1 MTVMS
6 MTGAASGGE
15 IDWHSIDWA
24 QAHRTV
30 RRLQR
35 RIAKATREG
44 RWGKVKAS
52 QWLLTH
58 SLHGKMLAV
67 KRVTENQGKR
77 TPGVDGETW
86 STPGSKAKAVMSLR
100 RRGYQPSP
108 LRRVY
113 IPKKNGKKRPL
124 GIPTMQDRAMQALHL
139 LALLPVAETQAD
151 PNSYGFRP
159 KRASR
164 DAIGQ
169 CFKVLANRTNRAQ
182 WVLDADIAACF
193 DNISHD
199 WLLAN
204 IPMDKAVLQKW
215 LKSGFVWK
223 NQMFPTEAGTPQGGI
238 ISPTLANMTLD
249 GLEPTLLRHFGIRRP
264 QKKRN
269 EHKVNLVRYADDF
282 VLTGAT
288 QETLEE
294 ARSVIED
301 FLRERG
307 LALSPEKTKV
317 AHVDT
322 GFDFLGWNARKYDG
336 VLIIKPSKK
345 NVHAFLRKVREIIK
359 KSPTAKQENL
369 IATLNPIIRGWANY
383 HQNQVAKD
391 TFHKVD
397 HLIWEQLWKWA
408 CRRHRNK
415 SRKWVKRR
423 YFIREGSRDWI
434 FSTSVKKEGKAKRI
448 YLTYASNTPIR
459 RHRKIRSVANP
470 FDPAW
475 DEYFEERLGWIM
487 ERDLRGKRQL
497 LQLWQQQAGQCPQC
511 REPISKESGWHVH
524 RILPRAQGGT
534 DQSSNLMLLH
544 PNCQR
549 QVLSRGYSDG
559 SPAPVKGGFVE
570 T

>member
-1 MTVMS
+1 MTVMT
-6 MTGAASGGE
+6 MTGAASDGE

-24 QAHRTV
+24 QAHRAV

-44 RWGKVKAS
+44 RWGKVKAL

-113 IPKKNGKKRPL
+113 IPKANGKKRPL

-139 LALLPVAETQAD
+139 LALMPVAETTAD

-159 KRASR
+159 ERASR
-164 DAIGQ
+164 DAAEQ
-169 CFKVLANRTNRAQ
+169 CYCVLGNRIKAQ
-182 WVLDADIAACF
+182 WVLDADIAGCF

-204 IPMDKAVLQKW
+204 IPMDTAVLGKW

-223 NQMFPTEAGTPQGGI
+223 NRMFPTEAGTPQGGI

-249 GLEPTLLRHFGIRRP
+249 GLETTVLRHFTDRRP
-264 QKKRN
+264 LKKNKHAHR
-269 EHKVNLVRYADDF
+269 VNLVRYADDF
-282 VLTGAT
+282 ILTGAT
-288 QETLEE
+288 SETLEE
-294 ARSVIED
+294 AKTVIED

-307 LALSPEKTKV
+307 LALSPEKTKI
-317 AHVDT
+317 AHIEE
-322 GFDFLGWNARKYDG
+322 GFDFLGWNVRKYDG
-336 VLIIKPSKK
+336 VLLTKPSKK
-345 NVHAFLRKVREIIK
+345 NVLAFMRKVRAVIK
-359 KSPTAKQENL
+359 GSPTAKQETL
-369 IATLNPIIRGWANY
+369 IAMLNPIIRGWANY

-391 TFHKVD
+391 TFQKVD

-415 SRKWVKRR
+415 SRNWVKRR
-423 YFIREGSRDWI
+423 YFIREGTRDWI
-434 FSTSVKKEGKAKRI
+434 FSTTVKKEGKAKRI

-459 RHRKIRSVANP
+459 RHRKIRSEANP

-487 ERDLRGKRQL
+487 ERNLRGKKKL
-497 LQLWQQQAGQCPQC
+497 LQLWRQQGGQCPQC
-511 REPISKESGWHVH
+511 QEPITKGSGWHVH
-524 RILPRAQGGT
+524 HIVPKAQGGT
-534 DQSSNLMLLH
+534 DQSSNLKLLH

-549 QVLSRGYSDG
+549 QILSRGYGDG
-559 SPAPVKGGFVE
+559 VPAPLTGGFAE